1 MEVQQRISAA
11 RLQAKVG
18 TEIEVIVDEVVEEGA
33 VARSKAD
40 APDIDGQVF
49 LDNQTH
55 LKPGDILT
63 VKVEEADEYDL
74 WAHPIA

>member
-1 MEVQQRISAA
+1 
-11 RLQAKVG
+11 
-18 TEIEVIVDEVVEEGA
+18 VDEVVEEGA

-55 LKPGDILT
+55 LKPGDICALKSKKRT
-63 VKVEEADEYDL
+63 NTTSGRTRYKRKL
-74 WAHPIA
+74 LFCQFRISRLRRL